1 MYIYLVYYIHCKYI
15 YVCIIYSICVIYT
28 YYIQRLEEKGFGY
41 VKVKVMLI
49 SCYSM
54 ICQNSHIDTAN
65 LILLHFVMLPSGKLT

>member
-1 MYIYLVYYIHCKYI
+1 MYVLYIVYVLY
-15 YVCIIYSICVIYT
+15 IYT

-49 SCYSM
+49 SFYSM
-54 ICQNSHIDTAN
+54 ICQNSHIDMAN

>member
-41 VKVKVMLI
+41 VKVTVMLI